1 MNNISQK
8 IIALNLSSCKASPP
22 EPIYSSIFGTSG
34 KPINGVLFNPY
45 KTWDSTQMNQ
55 GCIKNAFINQA
66 LLSQYYT
73 YASGN
78 NTLPNNK

>member
-8 IIALNLSSCKASPP
+8 IIALNLSSCKAPPP
-22 EPIYSSIFGTSG
+22 EPISSSLMGTLGRS
-34 KPINGVLFNPY
+34 INGTLFTPY
-45 KTWDSTQMNQ
+45 KSWDSPQMNQ

-78 NTLPNNK
+78 NTLPNK